1 MYNNVNVLKATE
13 LVIHSKMVK
22 MVNFICIFYHS
33 KKQEWVT
40 WGPIIRDGPMK
51 TGGGSLLGL
60 SSRYTV
66 SENS

>member
-1 MYNNVNVLKATE
+1 MLNATE
-13 LVIHSKMVK
+13 LVILSKMVK

-40 WGPIIRDGPMK
+40 WGPTTRDGPMK
-51 TGGGSLLGL
+51 TGTGNLKGL
-60 SSRYTV
+60 SSRYIV